1 MSDGGSASADSV
13 RFDALLSTLEGLLAK
28 LPELP
33 SLEDIERFV
42 DERASAVSQLSACSP
57 SALSPAERDALAAR
71 LRAVM
76 EADQIIAQALAAR
89 RDEIV
94 AELARIGH
102 ARRVA
107 ASTRSGPGP
116 VRRVA

>member
-1 MSDGGSASADSV
+1 MSDGGTGLPDAE
-13 RFDALLSTLEGLLAK
+13 RFGTLLSTLEGLLAS

-42 DERASAVSQLSACSP
+42 EERGSAVSQLAALDP
-57 SALSPAERDALAAR
+57 TALSPTERDALAGR

-76 EADQIIAQALAAR
+76 EADQVIAQALAAR

-116 VRRVA
+116 VRQVA

>member
-1 MSDGGSASADSV
+1 MSDGGTAPLDSE
-13 RFDALLSTLEGLLAK
+13 RLDALLTTLEGLLSK
-28 LPELP
+28 LPEQP

-42 DERASAVSQLSACSP
+42 EERGSVVSQLAALRP
-57 SALSPAERDALAAR
+57 TALSPAERDALAAR
-71 LRAVM
+71 LRTVM
-76 EADQIIAQALAAR
+76 EADQVIAQALAAR

>member
-1 MSDGGSASADSV
+1 MSDGGVAPADSA
-13 RFDALLSTLEGLLAK
+13 RLDALLTTLEGLLSK
-28 LPELP
+28 LPVQP

-42 DERASAVSQLSACSP
+42 AERGSAVSQLAAFDP
-57 SALSPAERDALAAR
+57 TGLSPAERDGLAAR
-71 LRAVM
+71 LRSVM
-76 EADQIIAQALAAR
+76 EADQVIAQALAAR